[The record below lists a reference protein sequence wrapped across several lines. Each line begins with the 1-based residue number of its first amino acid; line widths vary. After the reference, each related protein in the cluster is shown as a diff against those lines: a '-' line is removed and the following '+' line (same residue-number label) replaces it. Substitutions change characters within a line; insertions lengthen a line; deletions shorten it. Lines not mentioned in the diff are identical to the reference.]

1 LAMLVRDCDRD
12 YSGLQLSDGIRYVDK
27 CNSLHVYEKD
37 YGDFERTLATIR
49 QRKGTVDAW
58 DSTDSKSLAMF
69 GAKELFSAVK
79 ETKKSIFDPVFKKK

>member
-1 LAMLVRDCDRD
+1 MLVRDCVRD
-12 YSGLQLSDGIRYVDK
+12 YSGLQLSDDIRYVDK

-37 YGDFERTLATIR
+37 YADFERTLATIK

-58 DSTDSKSLAMF
+58 NSTDPKSLAMF

-79 ETKKSIFDPVFKKK
+79 ETKKTIFDPVFKKQ